1 MQQLGHTFHFHATR
15 MENPSKQC
23 DVQPFQIEFL
33 DAWAKQGPIC
43 LELQQCDILSRLTA
57 TGGGTFKKVSVSPN
71 SFEFQATRIKNC
83 SGSAS
88 DKESNKARP
97 IKSLTQVAVGHPGA
111 ILDCNRRSSKA
122 IPGDWHTRH
131 GRPTGRRARVRDQ
144 NWQFIKLGPSSKSFH
159 PVLSTTWL
167 LTFWGHNRQGLS
179 SMRNPHL
186 RYLKLAIFPS
196 AIVNRETAMLST

>member
-71 SFEFQATRIKNC
+71 SFEFQATRIENC

-131 GRPTGRRARVRDQ
+131 GRPTGRKKGSCSR
-144 NWQFIKLGPSSKSFH
+144 S
-159 PVLSTTWL
+159 
-167 LTFWGHNRQGLS
+167 
-179 SMRNPHL
+179 
-186 RYLKLAIFPS
+186 KLAIYKAGTIQQIIPS
-196 AIVNRETAMLST
+196 CIKHNMVADLLGS